1 MINYKIEIASVEDR
15 DYLVAEI
22 WIDNELFAE
31 INQESGKLNIQFYP
45 FKENSFPFDELVNII
60 FEAKKILLE

>member
-1 MINYKIEIASVEDR
+1 MINYKIDIVSVQDR

-22 WIDNELFAE
+22 WIDGELFAE
-31 INQESGKLNIQFYP
+31 INQEREKINIQFYP
-45 FKENSFPFDELVNII
+45 FKENSFPFDEIVNII